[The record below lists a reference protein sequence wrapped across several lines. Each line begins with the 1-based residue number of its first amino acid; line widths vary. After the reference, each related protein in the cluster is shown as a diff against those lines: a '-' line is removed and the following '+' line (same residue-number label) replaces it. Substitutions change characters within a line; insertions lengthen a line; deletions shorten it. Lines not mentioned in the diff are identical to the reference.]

1 MSKHTIWVGVDDHK
15 MSLSVAMVRGSD
27 RGEPDVRKVANED
40 RALRRWVRR
49 LERES
54 SGGEIRICYEAGPNG
69 FALKRRLESFGSVQV
84 EVIAP
89 SLTPRRPGRHVKTD
103 SRDAVNLV
111 QLYRAG
117 ELSPIAMP
125 TDEVESARDLGR
137 TYQQVKQET
146 LRKRHHIL
154 KFLTRRGRIYR
165 EGRSWTLKH
174 RRWLK
179 DQQWENWFDDVSF
192 GELMTGLR
200 ELEDRRLRLEQGL
213 QRLAEE
219 ESRSLMI
226 GVLRCFHGIDT
237 MAAVILTTEIFDIGR
252 FKTPR
257 RLMGYLGLTVR
268 VDQSGEKER
277 RGGITKTGNRFAR
290 FTLGQTAWHYRQKP
304 TMGVKL
310 KKRREG
316 QPLWAIAIA
325 DRAHQRLYHRYWAL
339 VKRGK
344 PVHKAVTAVAR
355 ELVGF
360 LWEAMVEARNQAGRQ
375 MDSAA

>member
-1 MSKHTIWVGVDDHK
+1 MSEHTIWVGIDDHK
-15 MSLSVAMVRGSD
+15 MSLSVAMVHGSD
-27 RGEPDVRKVANED
+27 RVDPDLRSVANED

-54 SGGEIRICYEAGPNG
+54 DGGEIRICYEAGPNG
-69 FALKRRLESFGSVQV
+69 FSLKRRLESFGPVQV

-89 SLTPRRPGRHVKTD
+89 SLTPRRPGRRVKTD
-103 SRDAVNLV
+103 SRDAVALV

-117 ELSPIAMP
+117 ELTPIAIP
-125 TDEVESARDLGR
+125 SNEDEAARDLSR
-137 TYQQVKQET
+137 TCQQVKTEI

-165 EGRSWTLKH
+165 DGRSWTVRH

-179 DQQWENWFDDVSF
+179 SQKWGHWFDEVSF

-200 ELEDRRLRLEQGL
+200 ELEDRRQRLERGL

-219 ESRSLMI
+219 ESRSLI
-226 GVLRCFHGIDT
+226 VGVLRCFHGIDT
-237 MAAVILTTEIFDIGR
+237 TAAVLLTTEIFDIGR
-252 FKTPR
+252 FQTPR

-290 FTLGQTAWHYRQKP
+290 FALGQIAWHYRQKP

-344 PVHKAVTAVAR
+344 PVHKTVTAVAR

-360 LWEAMVEARNQAGRQ
+360 LWEAMVEAKSKSDGRAV
-375 MDSAA
+375 SAA